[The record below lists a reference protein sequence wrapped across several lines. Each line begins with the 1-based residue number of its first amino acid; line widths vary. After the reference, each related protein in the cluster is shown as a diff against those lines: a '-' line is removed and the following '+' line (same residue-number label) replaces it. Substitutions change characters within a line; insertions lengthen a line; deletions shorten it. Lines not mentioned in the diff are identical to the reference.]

1 MTSTALELKEQ
12 PRAVQFLYRQASLPA
27 SIIPKALQLTPKDS
41 PEKRAQK
48 EADRLMWALTAHSL
62 GLDIGTAVKHV
73 AVIAGAPVVSAE
85 MARRVAI
92 EQGCEI
98 EIVEAN
104 DQGATVR
111 GRRGRTG
118 NWSTVSFTRRDAE
131 RAGFFDIVW
140 ELGWGNSA
148 QTWPER
154 WFDIIDERMVRAD
167 ESTRPKWASPG
178 NKDAKRKFREAY
190 FRWPTA
196 MFLARASTLLTRTIA
211 PVATIQGVP
220 LVVDDELDAQAARD
234 AVVVEGESQARA
246 DRDDE
251 ILDAEFVDAELVD
264 NDVPVTPAQVTDSW
278 QIAWKA
284 ACTQYR
290 IDKATSSAL
299 LSYATARPVQLSSEV
314 TDQDERAA
322 AMNAV
327 RLWANGELEVRDGR
341 IVEVDG
347 GAA

>member
-73 AVIAGAPVVSAE
+73 AVISGAPVVSAE
-85 MARRVAI
+85 MARRVAM

-98 EIVEAN
+98 EIVDAN

-111 GRRGRTG
+111 GRRRGG
-118 NWSTVSFTRRDAE
+118 SWSTVSFTRRDAE
-131 RAGFFDIVW
+131 RAGFYDITW
-140 ELGWGNSA
+140 ELGWGNST
-148 QTWPER
+148 QTWQER

-167 ESTRPKWASPG
+167 EATRPKWASSG

-211 PVATIQGVP
+211 PVATIAGVP
-220 LVVDDELDAQAARD
+220 LMVDEMLDEQAARD
-234 AVVVEGESQARA
+234 AVVVEGESVAQPDADEDDIVDGELIELEHDQA
-246 DRDDE
+246 
-251 ILDAEFVDAELVD
+251 
-264 NDVPVTPAQVTDSW
+264 DVPVTPAQVADAWS
-278 QIAWKA
+278 IAWKA
-284 ACTQYR
+284 ACTGFK
-290 IDKATSSAL
+290 IDKATSAAL
-299 LSYATARPVQLSSEV
+299 LSYAAARDVSLSSEV
-314 TDQDERAA
+314 TAEAERVGAMEAA
-322 AMNAV
+322 
-327 RLWANGELEVRDGR
+327 RLWSKGELVLVDGR
-341 IVEVDG
+341 IVE
-347 GAA
+347 AEASA

>member
-27 SIIPKALQLTPKDS
+27 SIIPKALQISTKDT

-73 AVIAGAPVVSAE
+73 AVISGAPVVSAE
-85 MARRVAI
+85 MARRVAM

-98 EIVEAN
+98 EIVDAN

-111 GRRGRTG
+111 GRRRGG
-118 NWSTVSFTRRDAE
+118 SWSTVSFTRRDAE
-131 RAGFFDIVW
+131 RAGFYDITW

-148 QTWPER
+148 QTWQER

-167 ESTRPKWASPG
+167 ESTRPKWASAG

-196 MFLARASTLLTRTIA
+196 MFLARASTMLTRTIA
-211 PVATIQGVP
+211 PVATIAGAP
-220 LVVDDELDAQAARD
+220 LIVDEMLDEQAARD
-234 AVVVEGESQARA
+234 AVVVEGETVARPDA
-246 DRDDE
+246 DDDD
-251 ILDAEFVDAELVD
+251 IIDGELVD
-264 NDVPVTPAQVTDSW
+264 NDVPVSTEQVTESW
-278 QIAWKA
+278 GALWAAACKQHGADRAVASALAEYVTAGVHARGADIPEEINRKA
-284 ACTQYR
+284 ALL
-290 IDKATSSAL
+290 AL
-299 LSYATARPVQLSSEV
+299 Q
-314 TDQDERAA
+314 
-322 AMNAV
+322 
-327 RLWANGELEVRDGR
+327 LWAKRELVLVDGR
-341 IVEVDG
+341 IVE
-347 GAA
+347 AEASA